1 MKQPE
6 INGLTK
12 KQILEKFKHLETKND
27 LFNKYK
33 PKKKNEQNNDVK

>member
-12 KQILEKFKHLETKND
+12 KQMLDKFKYLESKKD
-27 LFNKYK
+27 LFTKYK
-33 PKKKNEQNNDVK
+33 PKAK